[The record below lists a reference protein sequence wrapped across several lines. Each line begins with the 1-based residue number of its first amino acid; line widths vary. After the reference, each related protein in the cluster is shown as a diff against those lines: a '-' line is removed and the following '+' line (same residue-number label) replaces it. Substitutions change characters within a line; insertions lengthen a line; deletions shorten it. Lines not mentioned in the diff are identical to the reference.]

1 MLFDVK
7 MGNKCS
13 SIQKISKAEMSNLDV
28 AKNQCQLAVVAGPSH
43 QTSELFTLNIDCLE
57 EIFEW
62 LSTKE
67 LFALRQ
73 TCKRM
78 KRIIDFYIRTY
89 YPTIG
94 SFRLYNE
101 SYEIFQNMD
110 ADSIKLI
117 NRIVIRLRKDKP
129 LDLKKIKNVL
139 NNVEV
144 LRVEPLS
151 LKFDIYK
158 NLLKYC
164 KNIKSLRIYSCDAAG
179 DKWLHKQYPTLEHVY
194 FYYFFKQGSY
204 SHTEFRFK
212 RICCCCIYIHKNCS
226 HHFRTDYSKLFKTST
241 IVKFFCA
248 NPQIHTLSICSKM
261 FEAYANAL
269 FKADV
274 KFKQLNIF
282 IARLEGFNQ
291 NHYKELY
298 DEGFYERLYLF
309 CYFWNE
315 DIVPNNLMNI
325 GLEKLSIENL
335 NFKLPLLLNLK
346 EIQCCVCDD
355 LNFFENVWDVV
366 ERLDTGSQYSGKFFD
381 IIFILRNFRKLKHFR
396 LKSSKT
402 NIIDLSALN
411 KERETLIGAYKTKIY
426 VGEDS
431 YLATKFA
438 LSKIDYS
445 LIELKRDNL
454 YDLIPY
460 KNNIYY

>member
-1 MLFDVK
+1 

-13 SIQKISKAEMSNLDV
+13 SIQWLSKAEMSNLDV
-28 AKNQCQLAVVAGPSH
+28 TKNQCQLAVVADPSH
-43 QTSELFTLNIDCLE
+43 EASELFTLNIDCLE

-78 KRIIDFYIRTY
+78 KRIIDFYIRAY

-94 SFRLYNE
+94 RFRLYNS

-117 NRIVIRLRKDKP
+117 NRIVINLRKDKP
-129 LDLKKIKNVL
+129 LDIKKLKNVL

-144 LRVEPLS
+144 LIVEPFS

-164 KNIKSLRIYSCDAAG
+164 KNIKSLRICSCDATG

-194 FYYFFKQGSY
+194 FYYYFKRR
-204 SHTEFRFK
+204 HLVLKRFRFR
-212 RICCCCIYIHKNCS
+212 RIYCCCIYIHKNCS

-248 NPQIHTLSICSKM
+248 NPQIHTLSTCSKI
-261 FEAYANAL
+261 FEVYANAL

-282 IARLEGFNQ
+282 ITYLEDFNH
-291 NHYKELY
+291 NFYKELY

-309 CYFWNE
+309 GSFWNE

-325 GLEKLSIENL
+325 GLEKFSIENL

-346 EIQCCVCDD
+346 EIQCSDCHD

-366 ERLDTGSQYSGKFFD
+366 ERLSYAGKSVD

-396 LKSSKT
+396 VKLSKT

-411 KERETLIGAYKTKIY
+411 KERETLIGAYKTTIY

-445 LIELKRDNL
+445 LIELKRDRL

-460 KNNIYY
+460 KNNEYY